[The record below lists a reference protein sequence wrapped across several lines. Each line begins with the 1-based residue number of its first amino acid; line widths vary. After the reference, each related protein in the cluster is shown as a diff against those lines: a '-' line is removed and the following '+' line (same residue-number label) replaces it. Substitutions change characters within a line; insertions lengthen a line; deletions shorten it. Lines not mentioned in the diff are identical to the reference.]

1 MQVDIVILLHGVLFG
16 FWILF
21 KHPFHPQVDGAP
33 VSRSRTK
40 IMDDGAY
47 EIVDSEPFRAQMR
60 RVGHLGLF
68 PTSGTPLGGGTKNQQ
83 KGMG

>member
-1 MQVDIVILLHGVLFG
+1 MQVDHVILLHGVLLGYIGFG
-16 FWILF
+16 FCSNILF
-21 KHPFHPQVDGAP
+21 ILKSFRP
-33 VSRSRTK
+33 RTK